1 MPFVTDGVWNGAPL
15 HQGAPVLVALA
26 AMAFDV
32 IVGFGLKRFDQHP
45 PRSRPRDFVQQ
56 QKLLTRFPIILLLD
70 YLQHRWRPPSN
81 PAPTG
86 VSRCSRGRVRRL
98 FHACIKSTTFGNS
111 SNERREILFA

>member
-1 MPFVTDGVWNGAPL
+1 LRLAVAN

-70 YLQHRWRPPSN
+70 YIQHRWRPPSN

-86 VSRCSRGRVRRL
+86 VSRLLTRKGTPPFSCVHQIHNFR
-98 FHACIKSTTFGNS
+98 
-111 SNERREILFA
+111 